1 MSGSKSSKSSISL
14 LLSSRIY
21 SNHTGESPCSGPPV
35 SVHPGLQNEN
45 NGETCLALSLLSGSN
60 SQFCQNRSKVLSCCS
75 PHNLK
80 TQNVQQRYRCLASS
94 FFLPKIQECL
104 EMSRVEDH
112 NRNLGI
118 TLRCFCG
125 FLVWL
130 FIYIRSFCCIKNK
143 QLSTYDFVGF
153 RNIERAES
161 CSLCL

>member
-1 MSGSKSSKSSISL
+1 MLTFTACSKYRTQTIMSFQIYGQKCNGSAICFCLSVSVNLNLKSLSTRSYVWRRFFPLNIQPKLRQRRPMSGSKSSKSSISP

-80 TQNVQQRYRCLASS
+80 TQNVQQ
-94 FFLPKIQECL
+94 
-104 EMSRVEDH
+104 
-112 NRNLGI
+112 
-118 TLRCFCG
+118 
-125 FLVWL
+125 
-130 FIYIRSFCCIKNK
+130 
-143 QLSTYDFVGF
+143 
-153 RNIERAES
+153 
-161 CSLCL
+161 